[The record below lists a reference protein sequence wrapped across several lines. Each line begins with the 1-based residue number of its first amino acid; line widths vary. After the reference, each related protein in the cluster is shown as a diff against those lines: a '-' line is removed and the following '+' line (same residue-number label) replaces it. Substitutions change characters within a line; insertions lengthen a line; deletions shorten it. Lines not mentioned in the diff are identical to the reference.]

1 MFFSLGHCRKNC
13 KCTRRQIVVKVGT
26 GAYAVSCLEDLHA
39 QKQTAALSAYGT
51 NAPPFPKSTR
61 ARSAENSEP
70 KPPAQQSQTHSGGSR
85 DRPVTAWPYYYD
97 RKQ

>member
-1 MFFSLGHCRKNC
+1 MGAS
-13 KCTRRQIVVKVGT
+13 IKVGLSVVD
-26 GAYAVSCLEDLHA
+26 AA
-39 QKQTAALSAYGT
+39 QK
-51 NAPPFPKSTR
+51 KSTR

-85 DRPVTAWPYYYD
+85 DRPATAWPYYYD